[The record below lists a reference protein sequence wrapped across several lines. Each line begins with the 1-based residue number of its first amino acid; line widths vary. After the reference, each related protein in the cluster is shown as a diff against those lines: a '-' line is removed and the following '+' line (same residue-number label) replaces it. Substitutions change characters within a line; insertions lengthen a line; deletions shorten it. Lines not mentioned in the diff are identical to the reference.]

1 MIGKND
7 STAIGGINIMRIDEF
22 VERKSVFKNAQVL
35 TEDYIPS
42 KLLFR
47 EEEMKTIMSNLTAFF
62 QQIKPN
68 NMFILGQPSTGK
80 THILIAISNALSEEA
95 KKRDLNIHYIY
106 TNIGSMTLPQALV
119 EIANSMGIHA
129 TKTMGLEIASKIKDE
144 VRKTGQYYCFIL
156 DEYDKMKVTRDH
168 KNPYDVLIN
177 IFSRM
182 GSHVCVTVVA
192 NNKNILSNIEPAT
205 KSSFSPQKLYFR
217 DYNALEVTNI
227 LKDRCALAFSENV
240 IDPAVISRFGAWI
253 YRSGVDLRTSLKIL
267 LNAGRKLANDGG
279 TCITFEGLMTAFKE
293 VERNMMSDVISKL
306 NDSEIL
312 LIHAIASAQK
322 SRNVKEVEKNIVY
335 SAYCDLCNKLEL
347 QPLTWKHLIT
357 YICPKIEALH
367 IINSDVHGRGKGK
380 GTSTYFSI
388 DGAELDDIIH
398 MTKEEISN
406 RVSETR
412 YT

>member
-1 MIGKND
+1 MAENNNRSIE
-7 STAIGGINIMRIDEF
+7 NILRIDEF

-35 TEDYIPS
+35 TEDYIPP

-47 EEEMKTIMSNLTAFF
+47 EEEMTTIMSNLTAFF

-80 THILIAISNALSEEA
+80 THILIAISNLLSQEA
-95 KKRDLNIHYIY
+95 MKRDLNINYIY

-119 EIANSMGIHA
+119 EIANEMGIHA
-129 TKTMGLEIASKIKDE
+129 TKTMGLEIASKIKEE
-144 VRKTGQYYCFIL
+144 VKRTKQYYCFIL

-192 NNKNILSNIEPAT
+192 NNKNILNNIEPAT

-227 LKDRCALAFSENV
+227 LKDRCSLAFSDGIIDGSV
-240 IDPAVISRFGAWI
+240 IGRFGAWI

-267 LNAGRKLANDGG
+267 LNAGRKMANNGG
-279 TCITFEGLMTAFKE
+279 KYITFEDLLQAFKE

-322 SRNVKEVEKNIVY
+322 NRNAKEVEKNTVY
-335 SAYCDLCNKLEL
+335 SAYCDLCNNLGL

-367 IINSDVHGRGKGK
+367 IINSEVHGRGKGK

-388 DGAELDDIIH
+388 DGAELSEIIH
-398 MTKEEISN
+398 MTKEEINS
-406 RVSETR
+406 RLSET
-412 YT
+412 